1 MGGIAVALKVGE
13 LYSTISLDAS
23 KFNQGVAA
31 AQKQIEGMTTKLS
44 QMSLSWEKVDQQLAR
59 ISNNMRRSGIAMSKA
74 LTAPLV
80 AIGGVAVKAALDVD
94 EALDIIAR
102 GTGAQG
108 EALKGLEQEWRKL
121 ATSVTQSFED
131 SAKVIADYNTRLGLT
146 GKALRDLSKQAL
158 DASRMIG
165 EDVNAVVAESAKAM
179 QSWGVEA
186 DQMSVFLDKIF
197 KASQD
202 TGVGMSTLSS
212 QLYYYAASL
221 KSLGF
226 DLNSSIALLA
236 QFEREGVNLERIMS
250 SLAMGLNQMARAGVT
265 DANQAFA
272 QLVRE
277 IQTAKTNAE
286 ATSIAV
292 KVFGRSGAEMAVAIR
307 EGRFSVEALA
317 DALQRADG
325 IIQQTSAS
333 TDSFDEKIV
342 RVKNSIKLALEPLGT
357 EMLNIAE
364 SVIPTL
370 QRKSEEFATSI
381 ANMSDSSKK
390 KIVEFA
396 GTLAVGG
403 PLLIAI
409 SATINA
415 VRNLSGVVMAAFAL
429 PGAPWVLAAA
439 AIAAVTYELYK
450 FSKAQEQITGRTS
463 AEVLDRSKYMKQA
476 GEIFAE
482 RHGKYPITAQEYQE
496 LDKIIDELMSKERKA
511 KIEITP
517 TVTAPKKSPPTAGAA
532 IDLSK
537 LLGPGGEKATD
548 EASKAVKAIT
558 DQVEYMGMSYETA
571 IASLEKMKASLT
583 PLSDAWKLATDTIKK
598 YREEL
603 ANSTQEQA
611 RLAGIS
617 AAAEIK
623 RIEKVKQM
631 QLEAQE
637 AAAEGVRRF
646 WQDVNWEYNQG
657 LIDAQSY
664 FDMLSGELERVTQG
678 SEEWKRTF
686 QEIQRVALDIVNTN
700 IDALTEQLRAGKIT
714 TEEFNAYVA
723 ELKERFQDLPLV
735 VNQLDD
741 ALKNTK
747 RTTEDLTLQTELWMR
762 DLSKGLADAIVYC
775 RSLSDVLNNILRQ
788 IASSMLQKLIF
799 GWLPFEKG
807 GVINKGKLQPFAR
820 GGIVA
825 SPTIFPMANGAGLMG
840 EAGPEAIMPLKRT
853 SSGELG
859 VKAEGGGDHISVTMN
874 INAVDAKSFVDLI
887 NSNRTVIESIVVNN
901 FTRNGRIRRVIQEAV

>member
-1 MGGIAVALKVGE
+1 MNKIDK
-13 LYSTISLDAS
+13 
-23 KFNQGVAA
+23 
-31 AQKQIEGMTTKLS
+31 
-44 QMSLSWEKVDQQLAR
+44 QLAK
-59 ISNNMRRSGIAMSKA
+59 ISNNMKQSGKAMSKA

-165 EDVNAVVAESAKAM
+165 EDVNAIVSESAKAM

-186 DQMSVFLDKIF
+186 NQMSVFLDKIF

-226 DLNSSIALLA
+226 DLDSSIALLA
-236 QFEREGVNLERIMS
+236 QFEREGVNVERIMS
-250 SLAMGLNQMARAGVT
+250 AMTMGLNRMAREGV
-265 DANQAFA
+265 DNVSQAFI
-272 QLVRE
+272 QLIRE
-277 IQTAKTNAE
+277 IQNAKTETE
-286 ATSIAV
+286 AATIAT
-292 KVFGRSGAEMAVAIR
+292 KIFGRSGAEMAVAIR

-364 SVIPTL
+364 SAIPRL
-370 QRKSEEFATSI
+370 QRASEGLATSI
-381 ANMSDSSKK
+381 ADMSDSSRR

-415 VRNLSGVVMAAFAL
+415 VRNLSGVVMAAFVL

-439 AIAAVTYELYK
+439 SVAGLVLALKDFDRVQK
-450 FSKAQEQITGRTS
+450 QITGRTP
-463 AEVLDRSKYMKQA
+463 AEVLDRSKYMQRA

-482 RHGKYPITAQEYQE
+482 RHGKYPITLEEYKE
-496 LDKIIDELMSKERKA
+496 LDRIIDELMSKERKA

-517 TVTAPKKSPPTAGAA
+517 TVTAPKKSPTTATVTDPNAGAA

-603 ANSTQEQA
+603 ANSTQDQA
-611 RLAGIS
+611 RLAGAS

-623 RIEKVKQM
+623 RIEQTKQM
-631 QLEAQE
+631 QLEAQK

-657 LIDAQSY
+657 LIDAQNY
-664 FDMLSGELERVTQG
+664 FDMLKGELERVTQG
-678 SEEWKRTF
+678 SEEWKAHF
-686 QEIQRVALDIVNTN
+686 SELQRVARDIAGQRLDIL
-700 IDALTEQLRAGKIT
+700 IESLRQGKIST
-714 TEEFNAYVA
+714 DEFITSA
-723 ELKERFQDLPLV
+723 EALKGQFNDLPLV
-735 VNQLDD
+735 VDKIDETVKQVAESTRNSI
-741 ALKNTK
+741 
-747 RTTEDLTLQTELWMR
+747 DLVR
-762 DLSKGLADAIVYC
+762 DLGMTFESAFEQAIFAGN
-775 RSLSDVLNNILRQ
+775 SLRDVLQGLLEDIARIIIRQ
-788 IASSMLQKLIF
+788 SIIKPLVGGLLGGFGFASGGVVQSGRL
-799 GWLPFEKG
+799 LPFAK
-807 GVINKGKLQPFAR
+807 
-820 GGIVA
+820 GGIVT
-825 SPTIFPMANGAGLMG
+825 SPTIFPMAKGVGLMG

-859 VKAEGGGDHISVTMN
+859 VKAEGGGDNISVTMN

>member
-1 MGGIAVALKVGE
+1 MALKVGE

-44 QMSLSWEKVDQQLAR
+44 QMSLSWNKVDQQLAR

-102 GTGAQG
+102 GSGAQG

-146 GKALRDLSKQAL
+146 GKALHDISKQAL
-158 DASRMIG
+158 DASRMLN
-165 EDVNAVVAESAKAM
+165 EDVNAIVSESGKAM

-186 DQMSVFLDKIF
+186 ENMSGFLDKIF

-202 TGVGMSTLSS
+202 TGVGMSSLSS
-212 QLYYYAASL
+212 QLYYYGASL
-221 KSLGF
+221 KAMGF
-226 DLNSSIALLA
+226 DIDSSIALLA
-236 QFEREGVNLERIMS
+236 QFEREGVNTERIIS
-250 SLAMGLNQMARAGVT
+250 AMAIGLRNMAQAGVADT
-265 DANQAFA
+265 NQAFI
-272 QLVRE
+272 QLINT
-277 IQTAKTNAE
+277 IQNAKTETE
-286 ATSIAV
+286 AIAIAT
-292 KVFGRSGAEMAVAIR
+292 KVFGRSGTEMAIAIR
-307 EGRFSVEALA
+307 EGKISVEEMV
-317 DALQRADG
+317 DALNKADG
-325 IIQQTSAS
+325 AIQRTADS

-342 RVKNSIKLALEPLGT
+342 RVRRSIMLAIEPLGT

-381 ANMSDSSKK
+381 ANMSDSSRK

-396 GTLAVGG
+396 GALAVGG

-415 VRNLSGVVMAAFAL
+415 VRNLSSVVMAAFAL

-517 TVTAPKKSPPTAGAA
+517 TVTAPKKSPTTAGAA

-537 LLGPGGEKATD
+537 LLGTEGEKATD

-603 ANSTQEQA
+603 ANSTQDQA
-611 RLAGIS
+611 RLAGAS

-623 RIEKVKQM
+623 RIEQTKQM
-631 QLEAQE
+631 QLDAQE

-657 LIDAQSY
+657 LVDAQGY

-747 RTTEDLTLQTELWMR
+747 RTTEDLTLQTQLWAR
-762 DLSKGLADAIVYC
+762 DLSKGLADAIVYG

-853 SSGELG
+853 SSGDLG
-859 VKAEGGGDHISVTMN
+859 VKAEGAGVTNITMN
-874 INAVDAKSFVDLI
+874 INAVDANSFVQMLRRNKAAI
-887 NSNRTVIESIVVNN
+887 TSLVVENILSD
-901 FTRNGRIRRVIQEAV
+901 GQIRRTIQGVT